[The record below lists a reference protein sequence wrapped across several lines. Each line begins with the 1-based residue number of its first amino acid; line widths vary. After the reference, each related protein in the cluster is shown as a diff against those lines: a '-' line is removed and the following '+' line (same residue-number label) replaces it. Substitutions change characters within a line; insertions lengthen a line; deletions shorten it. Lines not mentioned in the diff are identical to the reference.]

1 MQKFHPRLNCD
12 GGSRRGAGDDDKA
25 VRRLVDVERSFVEV
39 MSRGAARFSR
49 PLRHCASVTPRHWA
63 LLFQNIE
70 KVRRAGVTR
79 AVFAGGRDGG
89 DMSWSLNFT
98 MCGFI
103 AHFFVRTSCI
113 TTAIRSRPP
122 H

>member
-1 MQKFHPRLNCD
+1 VQKFHPRLNCD

-103 AHFFVRTSCI
+103 AHFFCAYVT
-113 TTAIRSRPP
+113 
-122 H
+122 